1 MKQSTFCIAS
11 PIKEEGALAT
21 VMSSAQERLKQEN
34 IPFNP
39 PKLGKHITFVPPF
52 KAAAE
57 VEIEWLVMGLEVAHI
72 FNCAQG
78 VPKMAK
84 GEKLDFFTGEKEDAL
99 IVRVTTGWNIKDL
112 AERFRAIL
120 PKRTEWVYA
129 PESYLVSFH
138 TTIAE
143 AKGLYKAI
151 DDHGGIKKLFKGLNF
166 QQPIQLEPPKVFQK
180 ENGLWRPLRM

>member
-1 MKQSTFCIAS
+1 MKQSTFCVAS
-11 PIKEEGALAT
+11 SIREDGALAV
-21 VMSSAQERLKQEN
+21 VMASAQERLKQAN

-52 KAAAE
+52 KAAE
-57 VEIEWLVMGLEVAHI
+57 EIEIGWLVMGLEVAHI
-72 FNCAQG
+72 FYCPKG

-84 GEKLDFFTGEKEDAL
+84 GEKLDFFTGEKDAL
-99 IVRVTTGWNIKDL
+99 IVRVTADWNIKDL

-120 PKRTEWVYA
+120 PKHTEWVYA

-138 TTIAE
+138 ATIGEGEGLRAAID
-143 AKGLYKAI
+143 AKG
-151 DDHGGIKKLFKGLNF
+151 GVEELFKGLQF
-166 QQPIQLEPPKVFQK
+166 QQPIQLEPPKVFEK